1 MCTIMKTYGR
11 FAGLLDGSRI
21 LENPFVRFRDV
32 CRFLRVSPASLDEI
46 LMDELGMTGA
56 ELMESRR
63 KSLRGSESGCR

>member
-11 FAGLLDGSRI
+11 FADLLDGSRI
-21 LENPFVRFRDV
+21 LENPFVGFGHV

-46 LMDELGMTGA
+46 LTEELGMTGA

-63 KSLRGSESGCR
+63 KSLRESESGCR